1 MNIKPIK
8 TNRDH
13 EKALEHIDKLWG
25 AKKGTVKG
33 DELEILITLIEAYE
47 AKYYPIEAAD
57 PVEAIEYLMEERKL
71 KQSDL
76 IKIFGSKSLVSEVL
90 SKKRE
95 LTLKMIK
102 ALHNYFGIP
111 YEILIA

>member
-8 TNRDH
+8 TGRDH
-13 EKALEHIDKLWG
+13 ENALEQVDGLWG
-25 AKKGTVKG
+25 AKKGTDRG

-47 AKYYPIEAAD
+47 AKHYPIEAAD
-57 PVEAIEYLMEERKL
+57 PVDAIEYIMEERKL

-76 IKIFGSKSLVSEVL
+76 VKVFGSKSLVSEVL
-90 SKKRE
+90 NKKRE